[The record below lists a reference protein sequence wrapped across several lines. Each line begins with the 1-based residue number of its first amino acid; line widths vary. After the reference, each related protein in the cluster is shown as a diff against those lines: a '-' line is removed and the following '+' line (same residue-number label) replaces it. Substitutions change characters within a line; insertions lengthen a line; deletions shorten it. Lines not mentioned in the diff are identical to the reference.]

1 MKHQAKVLVVDDE
14 VELMNV
20 IVEALET
27 RGFEVT
33 GLTSAIEC
41 LEILYQQKFDLLLV
55 DMMIPEINGIE
66 LLKRALTIDPYIAG
80 IIMTGYGT
88 VQTAVKAMKIG
99 AFDFVL
105 KPFNIDVLVSV
116 LNRALDFK
124 QLRQENAQ
132 LRESMAIY
140 ESEDRFYKIFHY
152 SPDLVAIIRE
162 KDNKYLDVNPMYLE
176 TLEYSRDEL
185 IGRTP
190 EELGILPNI
199 KLTHLLSKGAKN
211 IKNIEIN
218 FKAKSGHI
226 ITALS
231 SLVTIN
237 LNGEICILIISKDIT
252 EKKHYEEEITRL
264 DRLNLVGEMA
274 ASIGHEIRNPMTSI
288 RGFLQMLRD
297 QHECM
302 PYHEYYDLMIEELD
316 RANQIITEFLNLA
329 KGKPLDLKPHYL
341 PVIIKS
347 LYPMIQA
354 DAYYSD
360 KQVRL
365 DLDCPIRAIL
375 DEKEIRQLILNM
387 ARNGLEAMQAGGTL
401 TIGARVINNCPV
413 LFIKDEGS
421 GFDESLLSRIGTPF
435 VTTKE
440 NGTGLGLA
448 VCYSIAARH
457 KAKIEVDTSPQGTTF
472 WIYFPNSLES
482 LTLFS

>member
-1 MKHQAKVLVVDDE
+1 MRYQGRVLVIDDE
-14 VELMNV
+14 IELMNV

-27 RGFEVT
+27 RGFKVT
-33 GLTSAIEC
+33 GLTSAIEG
-41 LEILYQQKFDLLLV
+41 LEMLCRQKFDLLLV
-55 DMMIPEINGIE
+55 DMMIPEMNGIE

-80 IIMTGYGT
+80 IIITGYGT
-88 VQTAVKAMKIG
+88 VQTAVKAMKMG

-105 KPFNIDVLVSV
+105 KPFNIDVLVSA
-116 LNRALDFK
+116 LNRALDFR

-132 LRESMAIY
+132 LRESMAVY

-152 SPDLVAIIRE
+152 SPDLIAIIRE
-162 KDNKYLDVNPMYLE
+162 KDHKYLDVNPMYLE

-190 EELGILPNI
+190 EELGILPDAQI
-199 KLTHLLSKGAKN
+199 VDLLSKGG
-211 IKNIEIN
+211 KNIEIN

-231 SLVTIN
+231 SLVKIN
-237 LNGEICILIISKDIT
+237 LNGEICILIIAKDIT
-252 EKKHYEEEITRL
+252 EKKHYEQEITRL

-274 ASIGHEIRNPMTSI
+274 ASIGHELRNPMTSI

-297 QHECM
+297 KHECM
-302 PYHEYYDLMIEELD
+302 PYQEYYDLMIEELD
-316 RANQIITEFLNLA
+316 RANQIISEFLNLA

-347 LYPMIQA
+347 LYPMIRA

-365 DLDCPIRAIL
+365 DLDCPVRAIL

-401 TIGARVINNCPV
+401 TIGARVIQNCPV
-413 LFIKDEGS
+413 LYIKDEGS
-421 GFDESLLSRIGTPF
+421 GLDESLLSRLGTPF

-440 NGTGLGLA
+440 NGIGLGLA

-457 KAKIEVDTSPQGTTF
+457 KARIEVDTSPQGTTF
-472 WIYFPNSLES
+472 CVYFPNSLES
-482 LTLFS
+482 ITLFS